1 MLPQAVAGHYD
12 VLISGLPGAILPRV
26 AESYPQAE
34 KKIGL
39 DIEAR
44 KMSNCA
50 FIFAS
55 KSRA

>member
-1 MLPQAVAGHYD
+1 MAGHYD